1 MKAEFG
7 VTKLRVGQQLKVTA
21 SQLAQSGAGV
31 VTHHVPSPLH
41 VRNLLPSE
49 EAIVVVQ
56 HVSRHGGPAHAVIE
70 RRNTCAKD
78 RVVPSCSSFGP
89 CGGCAVLHLTYE
101 AQLAWKGRTVRD
113 ELAPLG
119 VDVNPCVAAPSPSD
133 YRSRVKLVAASHP
146 VRNVILGAFAPRSH
160 NVLDIAGC
168 QTNRRRLMDVAKM
181 VAKSAADLGI
191 SPYEETSATGSLR
204 YVLMREVS
212 SGAVQVSLVMTDKPA
227 RLSALVDAVVRQHP
241 CVQSVVLHRNTSR
254 GNALLPVSATAAPDE
269 DTELGSSDGDEL
281 LYGDSFLW
289 EDLRMDQDRSVRL
302 RVSARSFLQVNRDV
316 AALIYRDVAALLAK
330 DAPEIIVDLYCGVS
344 GLGRTVLSVNPH
356 ATLYGIEL
364 GPSAIADAEAAARA
378 AGIAASQAQFFAGT
392 VEDVLPTLSL
402 PMGSDKLA
410 AIINPPRRG
419 CTESAL
425 TALHK
430 LSPAVIAYVSC
441 SPVSMLRDLLWLRDR
456 GYVTQHVTP
465 YDMHPGTPHIES
477 VAIVRRQ

>member
-1 MKAEFG
+1 MKAESG

-31 VTHHVPSPLH
+31 VTHHVPTPLH

-49 EAIVVVQ
+49 EAVVVVQ

-70 RRNTCAKD
+70 RRNTCAKE

-101 AQLAWKGRTVRD
+101 AQLAWKGSTVRD

-119 VDVNPCVAAPSPSD
+119 VEVRPCVAAPSPSN
-133 YRSRVKLVAASHP
+133 YRSRVKLVVASHP
-146 VRNVILGAFAPRSH
+146 VRNMILGAFAPRSH

-168 QTNRRRLMDVAKM
+168 QTNRRSLMDVAKT
-181 VAKSAADLGI
+181 VARHAAELGI
-191 SPYEETSATGSLR
+191 SPYEESSARGSFR
-204 YVLMREVS
+204 YVLLREVA
-212 SGAVQVSLVMTDKPA
+212 SGAVQVSLVMTDKPPQ
-227 RLSALVDAVVRQHP
+227 LSALVSAVVRHHP

-254 GNALLPVSATAAPDE
+254 GNALLPASSGAVPDE
-269 DTELGSSDGDEL
+269 DLELGSADGDEV
-281 LYGDSFLW
+281 LYGQAFLW
-289 EDLRMDQDRSVRL
+289 EDLRVREEVSVRL
-302 RVSARSFLQVNRDV
+302 RVSARSFLQVNREV
-316 AALIYRDVAALLAK
+316 AALIYREVAALLAHA
-330 DAPEIIVDLYCGVS
+330 DLEHIVDLYCGVS
-344 GLGRTVLSVNPH
+344 GLGRTVLSASPR

-364 GPSAIADAEAAARA
+364 GPTAIADAEAAARE
-378 AGIAASQAQFFAGT
+378 AGLGASQARFFVGK
-392 VEDVLPTLSL
+392 VEEVLPEL
-402 PMGSDKLA
+402 PVPVGSDKLV

-425 TALHK
+425 SALHK

-441 SPVSMLRDLLWLRDR
+441 SPASMLRDLMWLREH

-477 VAIVRRQ
+477 VALLRRQ

>member
-1 MKAEFG
+1 MKAESG

-49 EAIVVVQ
+49 EAIVVVS

-70 RRNTCAKD
+70 RRNTCAQD

-89 CGGCAVLHLTYE
+89 CGGCAVLHLAYE

-119 VDVNPCVAAPSPSD
+119 VEVRPCVAAPSAFD
-133 YRSRVKLVAASHP
+133 YRARVKLVVASHP
-146 VRNVILGAFAPRSH
+146 VRKLILGAFAPRSH
-160 NVLDIAGC
+160 NVLEIAGC
-168 QTNRRRLMDVAKM
+168 QTNRRRLMDVAKT
-181 VAKSAADLGI
+181 VAVQAAALGI
-191 SPYEETSATGSLR
+191 SPYEETSALGSFR
-204 YVLMREVS
+204 YVLLREVA
-212 SGAVQVSLVMTDKPA
+212 SGAVQVSLVMTDKPKQV
-227 RLSALVDAVVRQHP
+227 SALVDALVREHP

-254 GNALLPVSATAAPDE
+254 GNALLPVRAASVPDE
-269 DTELGSSDGDEL
+269 DIELGSSDGDEL
-281 LYGDSFLW
+281 LYGQAFLW
-289 EDLRMDQDRSVRL
+289 EDLRVREDLAVRL
-302 RVSARSFLQVNRDV
+302 RVSARSFLQVNREV
-316 AALIYRDVAALLAK
+316 AALIYREVAALLAHS
-330 DAPEIIVDLYCGVS
+330 DPDHIVDLYCGVS
-344 GLGRTVLSVNPH
+344 GLGRSVLAVNPR

-364 GPSAIADAEAAARA
+364 GPTAIADAEAAAQEAGLDASRA
-378 AGIAASQAQFFAGT
+378 RFFAGT
-392 VEDVLPTLSL
+392 VEDVLPKLSL
-402 PMGSDKLA
+402 PTGSDKLV

-425 TALHK
+425 TALHN

-441 SPVSMLRDLLWLRDR
+441 SPVSMLRDLMWLRER

-477 VAIVRRQ
+477 VALLRRQ